1 MRLSPRAGW
10 LSLPALLLLLVP
22 FLTLLLVTHWSAFQL
37 AWGDGDAI
45 RVSVLLGCL
54 SMLLI
59 ALLGTPLAWWM
70 ARTQGTAA
78 RLAELL
84 VLIPLLTPPLA
95 MGILL
100 VSAYGPYSL
109 PGALLS
115 RLGISLVNS
124 PPAFVLAQIY
134 GGLPYYI
141 IAARAAFA
149 GVPQDILD
157 AGQTLGAGRWDC
169 FWRLALPSASRGLS
183 AAVALAW
190 VRVVGEFGI
199 VMIFAY
205 FPQGIPVKLY
215 NNLQN
220 DGLDAVYSLVW
231 LLLLFTLPVPLWC
244 VMAGRTRLQQ
254 RSED

>member
-1 MRLSPRAGW
+1 MFSLPRAGW
-10 LSLPALLLLLVP
+10 LALPALLLLLVP
-22 FLTLLLVTHWSAFQL
+22 FLTLAVVTHWTAFHL

-45 RVSVLLGCL
+45 RVSLALGCL

-59 ALLGTPLAWWM
+59 VLLGTPLAWWM
-70 ARTQGTAA
+70 ARSPRFSA
-78 RLAELL
+78 RVAEVL

-100 VSAYGPYSL
+100 VSAYGPYSM
-109 PGALLS
+109 PGELLS
-115 RLGISLVNS
+115 RVGIDLINS

-149 GVPQDILD
+149 GVPQAILD
-157 AGQTLGAGRWDC
+157 AGQTLGAGRWTG
-169 FWRLALPSASRGLS
+169 FWRLAVPSSVRGL
-183 AAVALAW
+183 AAALALAW

-220 DGLDAVYSLVW
+220 DGIDAVYSLVW
-231 LLLLFTLPVPLWC
+231 LLLIFTLPVPLFC
-244 VMAGRTRLQQ
+244 LMAGRSKRL
-254 RSED
+254 RGEGE